1 MMVEPSVDEELD
13 DGGVEREDTHVSF
26 DDINTAA
33 ARANIS
39 CHLQQ
44 RRQRLAWRP
53 VLIIW

>member
-13 DGGVEREDTHVSF
+13 DGGVEREDTHVNF

-39 CHLQQ
+39 CHLQ
-44 RRQRLAWRP
+44 RLAWRP